1 MTDFSKNI
9 WIINQYA
16 GSSMHGMTFRSFFLA
31 KEFNKNHNVRI
42 FSASFSHVMTKP
54 PKINKTVTHESIEGV
69 NFTWLKVP
77 VYYKSKSIKR
87 VLSMFYFL
95 FRLLTLNTTDFE
107 KPDIIIVSS
116 PSPLPIFSAYLW
128 SKKYNAK
135 LIFEVRDI
143 WPLSITEIG
152 RVSKLNPLIVLF
164 QLTENF
170 AYRVS
175 SCVVSVLPKAFDHM
189 KFHGLTKEKFV
200 YIPNGIELI
209 SNNFSNERYNNN
221 FCIGYAGTFGLAN
234 ALNFLLH
241 AAELTKNKKI
251 EYHLLGTGPEK
262 ENLEQIVKNKNL
274 SNVFIHEPVP
284 KHQVNNFLKKMDVLY
299 IGLCNK
305 EVFKYGIS
313 PNKLFDYFLSS
324 KPIIFSVNA
333 GNDPVADAKAGI
345 SVRPENPEH
354 IAQAALKLYNMSE
367 DERKLMGENGRKYV
381 EKHHSYQQLAKQY
394 EQLFV

>member
-1 MTDFSKNI
+1 MKMGKNI

-16 GSSMHGMTFRSFFLA
+16 GSSKHGMTFRSFFLA

-54 PKINKTVTHESIEGV
+54 PKINKAVTHESIEGV

-87 VLSMFYFL
+87 VLSMFHFL

-143 WPLSITEIG
+143 WPLSIIEIG

-170 AYRVS
+170 AYRVTNY
-175 SCVVSVLPKAFDHM
+175 VVSVLPKAFDHM

-200 YIPNGIELI
+200 YIPNGIEI
-209 SNNFSNERYNNN
+209 NNQLFSKESHSTTFR
-221 FCIGYAGTFGLAN
+221 IGYAGTFGLAN
-234 ALNFLLH
+234 ALNFLLL
-241 AAELTKNKKI
+241 AAELTKNI
-251 EYHLLGTGPEK
+251 DVEYHLMGSGPEK
-262 ENLEQIVKNKNL
+262 KNLEEHVKNLGL
-274 SNVFIHEPVP
+274 SNVFFHDAVL
-284 KHQVNNFLKKMDVLY
+284 KNRVKKFLDNMHVLY
-299 IGLCNK
+299 IGCRKK
-305 EVFKYGIS
+305 ELYKFGIS
-313 PNKLFDYFLSS
+313 PNKIFDYMLSE
-324 KPIIFSVNA
+324 KPIIHSVDA

-345 SVRPENPEH
+345 SVRPENPEL
-354 IAQAALKLYNMSE
+354 IAQAVLKLYNMSE